1 MKDINFIDFFW
12 VGFFSINCMDT
23 FKSHTTNVIKLSILS
38 ICQNLVYSYDNDF

>member
-12 VGFFSINCMDT
+12 VGFFSINCMD
-23 FKSHTTNVIKLSILS
+23 TTNVIKLSILS